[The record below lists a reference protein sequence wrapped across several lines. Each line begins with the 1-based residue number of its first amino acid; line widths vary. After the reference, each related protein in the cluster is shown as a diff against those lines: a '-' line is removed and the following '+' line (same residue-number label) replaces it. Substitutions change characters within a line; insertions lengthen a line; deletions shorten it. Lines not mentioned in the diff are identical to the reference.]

1 MTAAK
6 RLELLHDIYNPD
18 SVGLFGNNMRYDAN
32 GRLVFGTENFSF
44 DILRRMGLTT
54 KDMIAPSSFSFRS
67 DYGMVGSQYFRALF
81 MRTYPQSL
89 RDSILTSLSDVDCK
103 LVLSMI
109 YDPIN
114 PEDALRM
121 AKSDIIN
128 VNANLIEKQK
138 SASKSG
144 YSVDLINPE
153 LKSAAEEANNLRS
166 DLTEKS
172 YSTKPLSLSIL
183 QIPRRSWIP
192 TPRPSRALDGDI
204 WWILSR

>member
-1 MTAAK
+1 
-6 RLELLHDIYNPD
+6 
-18 SVGLFGNNMRYDAN
+18 
-32 GRLVFGTENFSF
+32 
-44 DILRRMGLTT
+44 
-54 KDMIAPSSFSFRS
+54 
-67 DYGMVGSQYFRALF
+67 

-144 YSVDLINPE
+144 YSVPTADAP
-153 LKSAAEEANNLRS
+153 
-166 DLTEKS
+166 
-172 YSTKPLSLSIL
+172 STFM
-183 QIPRRSWIP
+183 
-192 TPRPSRALDGDI
+192 
-204 WWILSR
+204 

>member
-1 MTAAK
+1 M
-6 RLELLHDIYNPD
+6 
-18 SVGLFGNNMRYDAN
+18 
-32 GRLVFGTENFSF
+32 
-44 DILRRMGLTT
+44 
-54 KDMIAPSSFSFRS
+54 
-67 DYGMVGSQYFRALF
+67 
-81 MRTYPQSL
+81 
-89 RDSILTSLSDVDCK
+89 
-103 LVLSMI
+103 VLSMI

-172 YSTKPLSLSIL
+172 QKLFYQTFVIVHLR
-183 QIPRRSWIP
+183 IPRRSWIP
-192 TPRPSRALDGDI
+192 IPRPFRALAVGI
-204 WWILSR
+204 WWILSL